1 MFRKTS
7 DIEKQRLIDQ
17 HKVVYNPDH
26 PVWGVCNIP
35 DPDWDDVKWWQY
47 ISKEK
52 NKKVLTAALKR
63 CIKKDHI
70 WCVAKLLEMRNG
82 FAKNDRFPLP
92 IFSYSNTANY
102 IVHYKKL
109 QVQQT
114 MSDLVAR
121 NTTDEFHPEYLAYD
135 KMLEHQLFETLAAYH
150 DRDFLDHDTRSKFFS
165 KMLAATRP
173 SYDKG
178 QMAKLKDMVHR
189 SEVKYI
195 PAFIDNFEGPNIKKL
210 KAIYKGAKRQLPNV
224 MNAVAKGHHLHKKE
238 MLDALMEC
246 GGDLQ
251 ACLESTYKELE
262 TETIILMHAL
272 GADIYFDGG
281 KLFHHMNRHD
291 ADIFH
296 SLCLYKFES
305 EATLQLDQRR
315 ELRVADSYIVD
326 NFVKSG
332 LVGSDVKESWQK
344 ISDHKI
350 ARKVFHDDNSS
361 IKYIFDFAARQV
373 QVIER
378 EPGEH
383 PATFEMELGRAA
395 DVDLQA
401 AMAELKKRG
410 GMSDRKH
417 AIKTGRAKAPPKIDA
432 AR

>member
-7 DIEKQRLIDQ
+7 DNEKQRLIDQ
-17 HKVVYNPDH
+17 HKVVYDPDH
-26 PVWGVCNIP
+26 PVWGVRGIP
-35 DPDWDDVKWWQY
+35 DPVWDDVKWWQY

-82 FAKNDRFPLP
+82 FARNDRFPLP
-92 IFSYSNTANY
+92 VFSYLNTANY
-102 IVHYKKL
+102 LAYNKKL
-109 QVQQT
+109 AVQQT
-114 MSDLVAR
+114 MSALIAR
-121 NTTDEFHPEYLAYD
+121 NASDGFNPEYLAYD
-135 KMLEHQLFETLAAYH
+135 KMLHHQLFDALSAYH
-150 DRDFLDHDTRSKFFS
+150 DKDFLNHETTLMFFS
-165 KMLAATRP
+165 KLLLVSNLQTDRDRI
-173 SYDKG
+173 S
-178 QMAKLKDMVHR
+178 KLRDMVHQ

-195 PAFIDNFEGPNIKKL
+195 PAFMNNFEGANIIKL

-224 MNAVAKGHHLHKKE
+224 MNAVARGRHPHQKE
-238 MLDALMEC
+238 MLDVLMEC

-251 ACLESTYKELE
+251 MCLESTYKELDA
-262 TETIILMHAL
+262 ETIILMNAL

-281 KLFHHMNRHD
+281 KLFHHMPRHD

-305 EATLQLDQRR
+305 EAPLQPDQRR
-315 ELRVADSYIVD
+315 ELRVADSYIAD
-326 NFVKSG
+326 NFAKSG
-332 LVGSDVKESWQK
+332 SANSDVKESWQK

-350 ARKVFHDDNSS
+350 ARKIIHDDNSS

-410 GMSDRKH
+410 GMSGHKG
-417 AIKTGRAKAPPKIDA
+417 AIKKGRAKAPPKIDA
-432 AR
+432 AH